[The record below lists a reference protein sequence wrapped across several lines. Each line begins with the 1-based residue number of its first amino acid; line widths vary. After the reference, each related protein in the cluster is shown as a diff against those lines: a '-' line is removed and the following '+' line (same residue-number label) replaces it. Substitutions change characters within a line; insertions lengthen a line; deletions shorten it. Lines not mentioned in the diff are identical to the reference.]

1 MHSHHIHN
9 HSIRHTLQI
18 LSRYW
23 SQEVHPLYS
32 SHGHCPGIDALSS
45 HPQSLYTIRHTL
57 QILSRYWSQEVHP
70 LYSSHGHCPGID
82 ALYITL
88 STIVSYQTYT
98 TDIVFAQSLYQ
109 TYPTDIVSLLITRS
123 TSTLLLT
130 RALSRYW
137 CTLITSTITLS
148 DIPYRYCLAIDHN
161 RYIHST
167 PHTGIVPVLMHSHYI
182 HNHSIRH
189 TLQILS
195 RYWSQEVHPL
205 YSSHGHCPGIDA
217 LSLYTQSLYQTYPT
231 DIVSLL
237 ITRSTSTLLLTRALS
252 RYWCTL
258 IIYTITL
265 SQSLYQTYPTDIV
278 SLLITI
284 LIDHKKYIHSTPHM
298 GIVPVLMHSHYI
310 HNHSIRHTLQI
321 LSRYWSQE
329 VHPLYSSHW
338 HCPGI
343 DALSLYTQSLY
354 QTYPTDIVS
363 LLITIGTS
371 TLLLTRALSRYWCT
385 LITSTIT
392 LSDIPYRYCLA
403 IDHKKYIHSTP
414 HTGIVP
420 VLMHSHYIHNHSI
433 RHTLQILSRYW
444 SQ

>member
-1 MHSHHIHN
+1 
-9 HSIRHTLQI
+9 
-18 LSRYW
+18 
-23 SQEVHPLYS
+23 
-32 SHGHCPGIDALSS
+32 
-45 HPQSLYTIRHTL
+45 
-57 QILSRYWSQEVHP
+57 
-70 LYSSHGHCPGID
+70 
-82 ALYITL
+82 
-88 STIVSYQTYT
+88 
-98 TDIVFAQSLYQ
+98 
-109 TYPTDIVSLLITRS
+109 
-123 TSTLLLT
+123 
-130 RALSRYW
+130 
-137 CTLITSTITLS
+137 
-148 DIPYRYCLAIDHN
+148 
-161 RYIHST
+161 
-167 PHTGIVPVLMHSHYI
+167 MHSHYI

-195 RYWSQEVHPL
+195 RYCHKKYIHSTPHT
-205 YSSHGHCPGIDA
+205 GHCPGIDA

-258 IIYTITL
+258 ITSTITLAIRHTLQILSLITSTITL
-265 SQSLYQTYPTDIV
+265 SA
-278 SLLITI
+278 
-284 LIDHKKYIHSTPHM
+284 IDHKKYIHSTPHM

-321 LSRYWSQE
+321 LSRYWSGIVPVLMHSHHIHSLYQTYPTDIVSLLITIGTSTLLLTRALSRYWCTLIIYTITLSDIPYRYCLAIDHNRYIHSTPHTGIVPVLMHSHHIHNHSIRHTLQILSRYWSQE
-329 VHPLYSSHW
+329 VHPLYSSHG

-392 LSDIPYRYCLA
+392 LSDIPYRYCL
-403 IDHKKYIHSTP
+403 
-414 HTGIVP
+414 
-420 VLMHSHYIHNHSI
+420 
-433 RHTLQILSRYW
+433 YW

>member
-45 HPQSLYTIRHTL
+45 HPQSLY
-57 QILSRYWSQEVHP
+57 
-70 LYSSHGHCPGID
+70 
-82 ALYITL
+82 
-88 STIVSYQTYT
+88 
-98 TDIVFAQSLYQ
+98 
-109 TYPTDIVSLLITRS
+109 
-123 TSTLLLT
+123 
-130 RALSRYW
+130 
-137 CTLITSTITLS
+137 
-148 DIPYRYCLAIDHN
+148 
-161 RYIHST
+161 
-167 PHTGIVPVLMHSHYI
+167 
-182 HNHSIRH
+182 
-189 TLQILS
+189 
-195 RYWSQEVHPL
+195 
-205 YSSHGHCPGIDA
+205 
-217 LSLYTQSLYQTYPT
+217 
-231 DIVSLL
+231 
-237 ITRSTSTLLLTRALS
+237 
-252 RYWCTL
+252 
-258 IIYTITL
+258 
-265 SQSLYQTYPTDIV
+265 QTYPTDIV

-284 LIDHKKYIHSTPHM
+284 
-298 GIVPVLMHSHYI
+298 
-310 HNHSIRHTLQI
+310 
-321 LSRYWSQE
+321 
-329 VHPLYSSHW
+329 VHPLYSSHG

-433 RHTLQILSRYW
+433 RQSLYQTYPTDIVSLLITIGTSTLLLTRALSRYWCTLITSTITLSDIPYRYCLAIDHKKYIHSTPHTGIVPVLMHSHYIHNHSIRHTLQILSRYW

>member
-1 MHSHHIHN
+1 MHSHPIHN

-32 SHGHCPGIDALSS
+32 SHGHCPSIDALSS
-45 HPQSLYTIRHTL
+45 HPQSL
-57 QILSRYWSQEVHP
+57 
-70 LYSSHGHCPGID
+70 
-82 ALYITL
+82 
-88 STIVSYQTYT
+88 
-98 TDIVFAQSLYQ
+98 
-109 TYPTDIVSLLITRS
+109 
-123 TSTLLLT
+123 
-130 RALSRYW
+130 
-137 CTLITSTITLS
+137 LS

-167 PHTGIVPVLMHSHYI
+167 PHTGIVPVLMHSHHI

-265 SQSLYQTYPTDIV
+265 S
-278 SLLITI
+278 
-284 LIDHKKYIHSTPHM
+284 
-298 GIVPVLMHSHYI
+298 
-310 HNHSIRHTLQI
+310 
-321 LSRYWSQE
+321 
-329 VHPLYSSHW
+329 
-338 HCPGI
+338 
-343 DALSLYTQSLY
+343 
-354 QTYPTDIVS
+354 
-363 LLITIGTS
+363 
-371 TLLLTRALSRYWCT
+371 
-385 LITSTIT
+385 
-392 LSDIPYRYCLA
+392 DIPYRYCLA

-444 SQ
+444 SQEVHPLYSSHGHCPGIDALSSHPQSLYQTYPTDIVSLLITRSTSTILLTLTLSRYWCTLIIYTITLSDIPYRYCLAIDHNRYIHSTAHTGIVPVLMHSHHIHNHSIRHTLQILSRYWSQ

>member
-9 HSIRHTLQI
+9 HSIRH
-18 LSRYW
+18 
-23 SQEVHPLYS
+23 
-32 SHGHCPGIDALSS
+32 PG
-45 HPQSLYTIRHTL
+45 
-57 QILSRYWSQEVHP
+57 
-70 LYSSHGHCPGID
+70 
-82 ALYITL
+82 
-88 STIVSYQTYT
+88 
-98 TDIVFAQSLYQ
+98 
-109 TYPTDIVSLLITRS
+109 
-123 TSTLLLT
+123 
-130 RALSRYW
+130 
-137 CTLITSTITLS
+137 
-148 DIPYRYCLAIDHN
+148 
-161 RYIHST
+161 
-167 PHTGIVPVLMHSHYI
+167 
-182 HNHSIRH
+182 

-265 SQSLYQTYPTDIV
+265 SDIPYRYC
-278 SLLITI
+278 LA
-284 LIDHKKYIHSTPHM
+284 IDHNRYIHSTPHT
-298 GIVPVLMHSHYI
+298 GIVPVLMHSHHI

-329 VHPLYSSHW
+329 VHPLYSSHG

-385 LITSTIT
+385 LIIYTIT

-403 IDHKKYIHSTP
+403 IDHKK
-414 HTGIVP
+414 
-420 VLMHSHYIHNHSI
+420 
-433 RHTLQILSRYW
+433 
-444 SQ
+444 

>member
-1 MHSHHIHN
+1 MHSHYIHN

-45 HPQSLYTIRHTL
+45 HPQSLY
-57 QILSRYWSQEVHP
+57 
-70 LYSSHGHCPGID
+70 
-82 ALYITL
+82 
-88 STIVSYQTYT
+88 
-98 TDIVFAQSLYQ
+98 Q
-109 TYPTDIVSLLITRS
+109 TYPTDIVSLL
-123 TSTLLLT
+123 
-130 RALSRYW
+130 
-137 CTLITSTITLS
+137 
-148 DIPYRYCLAIDHN
+148 IDHN

-258 IIYTITL
+258 IISHNHSIRHTLQILSRYWSQDSLAIDPLYSSHGHCPGIDALSSHIYTITL
-265 SQSLYQTYPTDIV
+265 SDIPYRYC
-278 SLLITI
+278 LA
-284 LIDHKKYIHSTPHM
+284 IDHNRYIHSTPHT
-298 GIVPVLMHSHYI
+298 GIVPVLMHSHHI

-329 VHPLYSSHW
+329 VHPLYSSHG